1 MFISSAKRKKSATGS
16 EPGDSTKIKGIIGE
30 ASLKDL
36 PILKVG
42 GSINCFPIF
51 SVTKFYM
58 ARGIL
63 SGLMLLRTII
73 F

>member
-1 MFISSAKRKKSATGS
+1 LDIFISSAKRKKSATGS

-42 GSINCFPIF
+42 GSINYFPIF
-51 SVTKFYM
+51 SVTKF
-58 ARGIL
+58 
-63 SGLMLLRTII
+63 
-73 F
+73 